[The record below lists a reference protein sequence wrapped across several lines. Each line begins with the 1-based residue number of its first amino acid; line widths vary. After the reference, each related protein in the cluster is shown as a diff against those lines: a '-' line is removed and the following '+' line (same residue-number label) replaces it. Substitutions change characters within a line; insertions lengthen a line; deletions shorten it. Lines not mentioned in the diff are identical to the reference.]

1 MLPLPSL
8 SLTQLHYFYTMV
20 QSKSMREAAEQLH
33 ISQPS
38 LSVAIKNL
46 EKELNLSLFVHEKKR
61 LHLTPEGKRFY
72 QEIKPLLMHVRKVE
86 ERITLFKEGRH
97 RIRLGVAPMMS
108 SFFLPLIF
116 NQFNKEYPH
125 IEFEIYEA
133 GVHRLQQLLR
143 GQELDMAFLI
153 QSALDRE
160 IVDFTPIVNTVYHL
174 YVGKENPLATL
185 YAERKAKG
193 ESIHFEDYKDSPM
206 LFYKETSY
214 IHGILTRFFKEREA
228 TPNVLLRTS
237 QIHMMKELARTSN
250 AIAFLTEK
258 AVRPEDELIPI
269 PTDQSFPITIGVGT
283 NKYSHRTPSME
294 MFIEY
299 LEEHREEI

>member
-1 MLPLPSL
+1 MLPLPNLSL
-8 SLTQLHYFYTMV
+8 SQLHYFYTMV

-46 EKELNLSLFVHEKKR
+46 EKELNLPLFVHEKKR
-61 LHLTPEGKRFY
+61 LRLTPEGRRFY
-72 QEIKPLLMHVRKVE
+72 QEIKPLLMHAQKVE

-116 NQFNKEYPH
+116 NQFNREYPY

-153 QSALDRE
+153 QGAIDRE
-160 IVDFTPIVNTVYHL
+160 LVDFTPIVNTVYHL
-174 YVGKENPLATL
+174 YVGKENPLAAL

-193 ESIHFEDYKDSPM
+193 ECIHFEDYKESPM

-214 IHGILTRFFKEREA
+214 IHGILTRYFKEREA

-283 NKYSHRTPSME
+283 NKYSHKTPSME

-299 LEEHREEI
+299 LVGRREEI